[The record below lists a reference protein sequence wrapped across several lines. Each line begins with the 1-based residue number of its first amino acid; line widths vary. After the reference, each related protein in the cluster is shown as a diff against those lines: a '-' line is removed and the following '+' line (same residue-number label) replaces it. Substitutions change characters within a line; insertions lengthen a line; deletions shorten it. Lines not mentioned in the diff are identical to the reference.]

1 APRRAGP
8 PGGRRWRAGS
18 SGAIRGGGGWRRS
31 GGGLHLR
38 DNRPGGLPVGKP
50 EPRPGRGGEGRG
62 VVTYSNARVKLTY
75 PENLI
80 REPII
85 ARMVRE
91 FGVMPNIRRAN
102 VEEKVGWIVCEIGG
116 DDDAVERAIVWLQRL
131 GVEVDRL
138 GGDVVES

>member
-1 APRRAGP
+1 M
-8 PGGRRWRAGS
+8 
-18 SGAIRGGGGWRRS
+18 
-31 GGGLHLR
+31 
-38 DNRPGGLPVGKP
+38 
-50 EPRPGRGGEGRG
+50 
-62 VVTYSNARVKLTY
+62 TYSNARVKLTY

-80 REPII
+80 RKPII